1 MTIQIE
7 VDEKTLA
14 EVEENIR
21 LLHQDR
27 DDVLRRN
34 FLDLAAELKREA
46 EVARQYAEAYGKHP
60 QTKEEVEEWEE
71 VQHWEDE

>member
-1 MTIQIE
+1 MTVQIE
-7 VDEKTLA
+7 VDDETLA

-34 FLDLAAELKREA
+34 FLDLAAKLKREA
-46 EVARQYAEAYGKHP
+46 EVARRYAEAYRKHP
-60 QTKEEVEEWEE
+60 QTAEEIEEWAEI
-71 VQHWEDE
+71 QQWDD

>member
-1 MTIQIE
+1 MTVQIDI
-7 VDEKTLA
+7 DEKALA

-34 FLDLAAELKREA
+34 FLDLAAKLKREA
-46 EVARQYAEAYGKHP
+46 EVARQYAAAYSKHP
-60 QTKEEVEEWEE
+60 QTAEEIDEWAEI
-71 VQHWEDE
+71 QDWGD